1 MRPLE
6 ISIKNCRAIAAEQA
20 CGSPP
25 TARECHKQ
33 KNMKTEMTCKSRIYI
48 VFKHFKELLFCL
60 LVLSFRRCKST
71 MNINAIPIMTLR

>member
-20 CGSPP
+20 CGSPL

-33 KNMKTEMTCKSRIYI
+33 KKYEKQ
-48 VFKHFKELLFCL
+48 K
-60 LVLSFRRCKST
+60 
-71 MNINAIPIMTLR
+71 

>member
-20 CGSPP
+20 CGSPL

-33 KNMKTEMTCKSRIYI
+33 KNMKNRNDSQNQNLYRM
-48 VFKHFKELLFCL
+48 
-60 LVLSFRRCKST
+60 
-71 MNINAIPIMTLR
+71 

>member
-20 CGSPP
+20 CGSPL

-33 KNMKTEMTCKSRIYI
+33 K
-48 VFKHFKELLFCL
+48 KHEKQ
-60 LVLSFRRCKST
+60 K
-71 MNINAIPIMTLR
+71 